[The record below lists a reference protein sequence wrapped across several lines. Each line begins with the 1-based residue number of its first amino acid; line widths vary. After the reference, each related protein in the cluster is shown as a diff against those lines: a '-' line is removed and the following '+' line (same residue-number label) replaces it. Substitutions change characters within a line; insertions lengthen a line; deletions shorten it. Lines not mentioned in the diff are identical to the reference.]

1 MPRTLSPVI
10 IGEREMLRQLIACD
24 PSGLKTLAI
33 PIKANQGVL
42 LFGTLVTLLGER
54 ALLPSHGAGILS
66 RTLHTDSEF
75 FADNE
80 PAAIYTGGRF
90 SWAAVTRANPTLIF
104 DELSISGLA
113 ARGITF
119 EAMYS
124 GAPNRWIS
132 LPH

>member
-1 MPRTLSPVI
+1 
-10 IGEREMLRQLIACD
+10 MLRQLIACD

-33 PIKANQGVL
+33 PIRSGQGIL
-42 LFGTLVTLLGER
+42 AFGTLVVLDGTR

-66 RTLHTDSEF
+66 RTIDTDSAF
-75 FADNE
+75 FQDGEA
-80 PAAIYTGGRF
+80 AAIYTGGRF
-90 SWAAVTRANPTLIF
+90 NWAAVTRANPTLTF

>member
-1 MPRTLSPVI
+1 
-10 IGEREMLRQLIACD
+10 MLRQLIACD

-33 PIKANQGVL
+33 AIKANQGTL
-42 LFGTLVTLLGER
+42 AFGCLITLAGER
-54 ALLPSHGAGILS
+54 ALLPSHGVGILS
-66 RTLHTDSEF
+66 RTVHTDSEF
-75 FADNE
+75 FHDNE
-80 PAAIYTGGRF
+80 AAAIYTGGRF
-90 SWAAVTRANPTLIF
+90 NWAAVTRANPTIVF

-124 GAPNRWIS
+124 GAPNWWIS